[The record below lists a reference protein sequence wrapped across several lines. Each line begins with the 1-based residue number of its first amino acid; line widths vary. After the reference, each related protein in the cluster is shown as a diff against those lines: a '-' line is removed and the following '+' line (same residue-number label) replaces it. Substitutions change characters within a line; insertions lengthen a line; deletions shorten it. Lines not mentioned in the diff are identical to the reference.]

1 MSFVNIS
8 QVTFHTYLELYLLDN
23 LLNVSGTVFR
33 CLFKLVLKKNLS
45 SAFTEKHLVFFL
57 QGSLEN
63 RIAARFYKA
72 NNSDWSIVT
81 VSKDGWYISWFTNI
95 ILQRVTSS
103 ESSLFLEHL
112 DIIEYLSLWHWPNF
126 VLSIWLVLIGENMN
140 RYGAPEIWTWSGLEL
155 DKSQDRLHD
164 ARNKT

>member
-33 CLFKLVLKKNLS
+33 CLFKLVLKNNLS

-72 NNSDWSIVT
+72 NNSDGSIVT

-126 VLSIWLVLIGENMN
+126 VLSIWLVLIGENMY
-140 RYGAPEIWTWSGLEL
+140 RDGAPEIWTWSGLEL

-164 ARNKT
+164 ARYKT

>member
-72 NNSDWSIVT
+72 NNSDGSIVT
-81 VSKDGWYISWFTNI
+81 VSKDG
-95 ILQRVTSS
+95 
-103 ESSLFLEHL
+103 
-112 DIIEYLSLWHWPNF
+112 
-126 VLSIWLVLIGENMN
+126 
-140 RYGAPEIWTWSGLEL
+140 
-155 DKSQDRLHD
+155 
-164 ARNKT
+164 